1 MKWLWSILS
10 LALIGSQAFAQEKGA
25 AMPSPAGA
33 SPAPIVTAPPMAAD
47 SGPSYFSEAGSA
59 GGANGFLTGNHD
71 FPRFIGFLSNP
82 VMNIDPRAITEFYPV
97 FGSSWTS
104 SFPPLPSGNFQIY
117 GAGLTVAA
125 SDRLAIGLNQGGFA
139 DAHYNR
145 DRDGWM
151 NLGGFAQYTLIA
163 DVPNQ
168 FLLTAGMRL
177 EVPTGEA
184 EVFQG
189 HGPAHLSPYLTIGKE
204 FGDYHFL
211 AIGGYQFATNS
222 EHDGT
227 ELFYLNAHI
236 DRRINC
242 WLYPLFEL
250 NWVQHTT
257 GVDLSRGDRPGFFN
271 FGNFEVTGNLLTM
284 AVGANAVL
292 VPEKVEFGMAYTRSL
307 ATQHDF
313 EFNGLIAKLV
323 LRY

>member
-1 MKWLWSILS
+1 MKWHWSL
-10 LALIGSQAFAQEKGA
+10 LALAVIGAQAFAQDNRA
-25 AMPSPAGA
+25 AMPLPAGA
-33 SPAPIVTAPPMAAD
+33 SPAPVMTAPPMAAD
-47 SGPSYFSEAGSA
+47 SGPAYFSEAGSA
-59 GGANGFLTGNHD
+59 GGTNGFLTGNHD

-82 VMNIDPRAITEFYPV
+82 IMNIDPRAVTEFYPL
-97 FGSSWTS
+97 FISNWTNA
-104 SFPPLPSGNFQIY
+104 FPPLPGGDVQLY
-117 GAGLTVAA
+117 GGGLTVAA
-125 SDRLAIGLNQGGFA
+125 SDRLAIGLNQGGYA

-145 DRDGWM
+145 DRNGWL

-168 FLLTAGMRL
+168 FLLTVGMRW
-177 EVPTGEA
+177 EAPTGEA
-184 EVFQG
+184 DVFQG
-189 HGPAHLSPYLTIGKE
+189 HGPVHLAGYATVGKE

-211 AIGGYQFATNS
+211 ATGGYQFPVRDVR
-222 EHDGT
+222 DGT
-227 ELFYLNAHI
+227 DLFYLNAHI

-250 NWVQHTT
+250 NWIQHNT
-257 GVDLSRGDRPGFFN
+257 GIDLSRGDRPAFFN
-271 FGNFEVTGNLLTM
+271 FGTFEVTGNLLAM